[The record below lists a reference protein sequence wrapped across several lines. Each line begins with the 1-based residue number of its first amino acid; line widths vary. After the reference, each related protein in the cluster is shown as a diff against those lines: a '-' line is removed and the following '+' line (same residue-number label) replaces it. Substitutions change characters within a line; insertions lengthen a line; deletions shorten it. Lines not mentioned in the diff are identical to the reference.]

1 MHPSMAAS
9 SALLK
14 LPFLCSSSSSSSSF
28 PHISPYTSSPFSP
41 FPNPKTQPNLLK
53 HTSTFHLLPIS
64 YRFSAVED
72 ENEDECNFDDA
83 VALFNSRDYYRCHD
97 FLEEIWN
104 RAEDPVRTLVHG
116 ILQCAVGLHHLFN
129 QNHRGAMMELGEG
142 LCKLRKMNFETG
154 PFLQFEQEISAVLEF
169 IYQTQLE
176 LAACTDDFCIAMDQ
190 SERSYQLLGGYGAG
204 QRLYHLEGDPNE
216 IVYIVFSPERSQ
228 GTGETPRRV
237 KLPILNA
244 TEEYLMASG
253 YN

>member
-14 LPFLCSSSSSSSSF
+14 LPFLCSSSSSSLSF

-129 QNHRGAMMELGEG
+129 QVCVLFPW
-142 LCKLRKMNFETG
+142 LYLK
-154 PFLQFEQEISAVLEF
+154 ISGV
-169 IYQTQLE
+169 
-176 LAACTDDFCIAMDQ
+176 
-190 SERSYQLLGGYGAG
+190 
-204 QRLYHLEGDPNE
+204 
-216 IVYIVFSPERSQ
+216 VFQ
-228 GTGETPRRV
+228 WW
-237 KLPILNA
+237 
-244 TEEYLMASG
+244 AS
-253 YN
+253 